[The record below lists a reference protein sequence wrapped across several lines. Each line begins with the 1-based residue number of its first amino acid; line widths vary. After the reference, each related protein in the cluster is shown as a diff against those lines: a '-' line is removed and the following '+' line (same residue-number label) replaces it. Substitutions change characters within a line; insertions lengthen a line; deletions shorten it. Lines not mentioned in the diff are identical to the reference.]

1 MSFFVG
7 ILHLFFFVVCTC
19 PSLSHQ
25 VEERH
30 DIRHYLQVEVQP
42 KAQAETEAINP
53 QSNYSK
59 CFDDDGRLKRTG
71 EFYII

>member
-1 MSFFVG
+1 MF
-7 ILHLFFFVVCTC
+7 II
-19 PSLSHQ
+19 Q

-30 DIRHYLQVEVQP
+30 DVRHYLQVEVQP

-53 QSNYSK
+53 VSNYSK

-71 EFYII
+71 KYNII

>member
-1 MSFFVG
+1 ML
-7 ILHLFFFVVCTC
+7 II
-19 PSLSHQ
+19 P

-42 KAQAETEAINP
+42 KTQGETEAINP

-71 EFYII
+71 KYYII

>member
-1 MSFFVG
+1 MDSSN
-7 ILHLFFFVVCTC
+7 VVLRRVFEAVDCGG
-19 PSLSHQ
+19 

-42 KAQAETEAINP
+42 KVTESEAINP

-71 EFYII
+71 SYTYPI